1 MRRATSSHSSAA
13 RRRGRDRSHT
23 TLHRTKMSA
32 WSTAINSR
40 KRFEVSQE
48 DALLSQLNPPFRA
61 EHIGSLLRPKSLLD
75 QRGRFARGEIS
86 REALAAAEDAAI
98 KEALALQER
107 VGLKF
112 ATDGE
117 FRRRSY
123 HSFFYRQLGELSIDT
138 VAGADAKGG
147 NAGRRGAQPVA
158 VIDSRVRW
166 TKPINV
172 AD

>member
-23 TLHRTKMSA
+23 TFHRTKISA
-32 WSTAINSR
+32 WSTAITSR
-40 KRFEVSQE
+40 NRFEVSQE
-48 DALLSQLNPPFRA
+48 GALLSQLNPPFRA

-98 KEALALQER
+98 KEVLALQER

-123 HSFFYRQLGELSIDT
+123 HSFSIASSAISAST
-138 VAGADAKGG
+138 PFAAKTPRAAPRPAPSASVAA
-147 NAGRRGAQPVA
+147 NR
-158 VIDSRVRW
+158 SR
-166 TKPINV
+166 
-172 AD
+172 